1 MAERW
6 LALPGTSA
14 AELNGT
20 PNRVLRGWL
29 TWTLPNGTALAQT
42 LTLPAADGK
51 PARRLETRVLLKQ
64 ENDWSAYSYVWND
77 AQDDAV
83 LAPKDGTRLVLAD
96 REWPVPSRS
105 DCLTCHSRAANF
117 ALSLTSAQLHRDAVF
132 EGKTR
137 NQITAFIERG
147 ILRADS
153 ANSGEKPD
161 GPEKPDTD
169 TPRLVDPYSPEAP
182 LHERVRAYFATNCAH
197 CHIPNGGGNSTM
209 DLTPWAAPDKQH
221 LLDAV
226 PEHGN
231 FGQTDARLI
240 SRGNRAPSVL
250 PTRMA
255 MRGTPGQMP
264 PLGTAL
270 PDTAAIQLLSEWLQS
285 LPPAPSKP

>member
-1 MAERW
+1 MKPLLRLFVP
-6 LALPGTSA
+6 LALLSCALGA
-14 AELNGT
+14 A
-20 PNRVLRGWL
+20 P
-29 TWTLPNGTALAQT
+29 
-42 LTLPAADGK
+42 
-51 PARRLETRVLLKQ
+51 
-64 ENDWSAYSYVWND
+64 
-77 AQDDAV
+77 
-83 LAPKDGTRLVLAD
+83 
-96 REWPVPSRS
+96 
-105 DCLTCHSRAANF
+105 
-117 ALSLTSAQLHRDAVF
+117 LHRDAVF
-132 EGKTR
+132 KGKTR
-137 NQITAFIERG
+137 NQITVFINRG
-147 ILRADS
+147 ILRADSGNS

-169 TPRLVDPYSPEAP
+169 TPRLADPYSPEAP

-240 SRGNRAPSVL
+240 SRGNGAPSVL